1 MNIRLSF
8 LCKDGEEKFKDKP
21 YNEGKRSSG
30 FPQNTMGTDR
40 RYLMEWVESLNES
53 INYIE
58 EHLTGEIDYEQLGRI
73 ACCSAY
79 HYQRM
84 FTYMAGIT
92 LAEYIRR
99 RKMSLAAVDLQGG
112 DERIIDIAEKY
123 GYRSPTAFNRAFQS
137 FHGIAPS
144 SVKDEGVSVKS
155 FSPIVF
161 RIAVKGATEM
171 NYRIETKEAFRII
184 GVSAPLDKE
193 IENNFMVV
201 PKMWQ
206 EASVNGTIQKLAGM
220 MDTPP
225 MGLLGVSACNDEEQ
239 WKYFI
244 AVSSTKTSGE
254 FEEYTVPAS
263 TWAIFSGTG
272 TNQSIQELEQ
282 RIITEWLPTS
292 GYEYANAPDIEV
304 YLNPDPQNAQYE
316 VWIPVAKK
324 KG

>member
-1 MNIRLSF
+1 
-8 LCKDGEEKFKDKP
+8 
-21 YNEGKRSSG
+21 
-30 FPQNTMGTDR
+30 
-40 RYLMEWVESLNES
+40 
-53 INYIE
+53 
-58 EHLTGEIDYEQLGRI
+58 
-73 ACCSAY
+73 
-79 HYQRM
+79 
-84 FTYMAGIT
+84 
-92 LAEYIRR
+92 
-99 RKMSLAAVDLQGG
+99 MSLAAVDLQGG
-112 DERIIDIAEKY
+112 DARIIDIAEKY

-161 RIAVKGATEM
+161 TIAVKGATEM

-184 GVSAPLDKE
+184 GVSAPLDRE
-193 IENNFMVV
+193 IESNFMVV

-206 EASVNGTIQKLAGM
+206 GEASANGTIQKLAGM

-225 MGLLGVSACNDEEQ
+225 MGLLGISVCNEEEQ

-244 AVSSTKTSGE
+244 AVSSTKTGGG

-272 TNQSIQELEQ
+272 TNQSIQELER
-282 RIITEWLPTS
+282 RIITEWLPAS

-316 VWIPVAKK
+316 VWIPVTKK
-324 KG
+324 KA

>member
-1 MNIRLSF
+1 
-8 LCKDGEEKFKDKP
+8 
-21 YNEGKRSSG
+21 
-30 FPQNTMGTDR
+30 
-40 RYLMEWVESLNES
+40 MEWVERLNQS
-53 INYIE
+53 MNYIE
-58 EHLTGEIDYEQLGRI
+58 EHLTDEIDYEQLGRI

-99 RKMSLAAVDLQGG
+99 RKMSLAAVDLQSGN
-112 DERIIDIAEKY
+112 EKIIDVAEKY
-123 GYRSPTAFNRAFQS
+123 GYQSPTAFNRAFQA

-144 SVKDEGVSVKS
+144 AVKNEGVSVKS
-155 FSPIVF
+155 FSAIVF

-171 NYRIETKEAFRII
+171 EYRIETKNAFRII

-201 PKMWQ
+201 PQMWQ
-206 EASVNGTIQKLAGM
+206 DAAANGTIEKLAGM

-225 MGLLGVSACNDEEQ
+225 MGLLGVSSCNDTEQ

-244 AVSSTKTSGE
+244 AVSSTKERGE
-254 FEEYTVPAS
+254 FEEYIVPAS
-263 TWAIFSGTG
+263 TWAVFSGTG

-282 RIITEWLPTS
+282 RIITEWLPNS
-292 GYEYANAPDIEV
+292 GYEYADAPDIEV

-316 VWIPVAKK
+316 VWIPVTKK
-324 KG
+324 QA

>member
-1 MNIRLSF
+1 
-8 LCKDGEEKFKDKP
+8 
-21 YNEGKRSSG
+21 
-30 FPQNTMGTDR
+30 
-40 RYLMEWVESLNES
+40 MEWVERLNQS
-53 INYIE
+53 MNYIE
-58 EHLTGEIDYEQLGRI
+58 EHLTDEIDYEQLGRI

-84 FTYMAGIT
+84 FTYMAGVS

-112 DERIIDIAEKY
+112 EERIIDIAQKY

-144 SVKDEGVSVKS
+144 AVKDKGVSVKS

-171 NYRIETKEAFRII
+171 NYRIETKEAFRIVGI
-184 GVSAPLDKE
+184 SAPLDQE
-193 IENNFMVV
+193 IEKNFMVV

-206 EASVNGTIQKLAGM
+206 EASANGTIGKLAAM
-220 MDTPP
+220 MDAPP
-225 MGLLGVSACNDEEQ
+225 MGLLGVSACNDKEE

-244 AVSSTKTSGE
+244 AVSSTKECGA
-254 FEEYTVPAS
+254 FEEYLIPAS
-263 TWAIFSGTG
+263 TWAIFPGAG

-282 RIITEWLPTS
+282 RIVTQWLPTS

-316 VWIPVAKK
+316 VWIPVTKK
-324 KG
+324 KE

>member
-1 MNIRLSF
+1 
-8 LCKDGEEKFKDKP
+8 
-21 YNEGKRSSG
+21 
-30 FPQNTMGTDR
+30 
-40 RYLMEWVESLNES
+40 MEWVERLNQS

-84 FTYMAGIT
+84 FTYMAGIS

-99 RKMSLAAVDLQGG
+99 RKMSLAAADLQSGN
-112 DERIIDIAEKY
+112 ERIIDIAEKY
-123 GYRSPTAFNRAFQS
+123 GYQSPTAFTRAFES

-144 SVKDEGVSVKS
+144 SVKGEGVCVKS
-155 FSPIVF
+155 FSPIMF
-161 RIAVKGATEM
+161 QIAVKGATEM
-171 NYRIETKEAFRII
+171 NYRIETKEAFRIL
-184 GVSAPLDKE
+184 GVSCPLDKE

-206 EASVNGTIQKLAGM
+206 EASENGTIQKLAGI

-225 MGLLGVSACNDEEQ
+225 RGLLGVSACNDEEQ
-239 WKYFI
+239 WKYYI
-244 AVSSTKTSGE
+244 AVSSTKASAE
-254 FEEYTVPAS
+254 FEEYIVPAS
-263 TWAIFSGTG
+263 TWAIFSSSG

-282 RIITEWLPTS
+282 RIVTEWLPTS
-292 GYEYANAPDIEV
+292 GYEYGNAPDLEV

-316 VWIPVAKK
+316 VWIPVVRK
-324 KG
+324 

>member
-1 MNIRLSF
+1 MDWVHRL
-8 LCKDGEEKFKDKP
+8 
-21 YNEGKRSSG
+21 N
-30 FPQNTMGTDR
+30 Q
-40 RYLMEWVESLNES
+40 SL
-53 INYIE
+53 NYIE

-99 RKMSLAAVDLQGG
+99 RKMSLAAADLQDGN
-112 DERIIDIAEKY
+112 ERIIDIAEKY

-137 FHGIAPS
+137 FHGVAPS
-144 SVKDEGVSVKS
+144 SVKTGGVSVKS

-161 RIAVKGATEM
+161 KITVKGASEL
-171 NYRIETKEAFRII
+171 NYRIEAKEAFRII
-184 GVSAPLDKE
+184 GISAPLDKE

-201 PKMWQ
+201 PTMWQ
-206 EASVNGTIQKLAGM
+206 EASANGTIQKLAGM

-244 AVSSTKTSGE
+244 AVSSAKAGDE

-272 TNQSIQELEQ
+272 TNQSIQQLEQ
-282 RIITEWLPTS
+282 RIITEWLPAS
-292 GYEYANAPDIEV
+292 GYEYADAPDIEV
-304 YLNPDPQNAQYE
+304 YLNPDPQDAQYE
-316 VWIPVAKK
+316 VWIPVVKEKA
-324 KG
+324 

>member
-1 MNIRLSF
+1 
-8 LCKDGEEKFKDKP
+8 
-21 YNEGKRSSG
+21 
-30 FPQNTMGTDR
+30 
-40 RYLMEWVESLNES
+40 MEWVERLNQS
-53 INYIE
+53 MNYIE
-58 EHLTGEIDYEQLGRI
+58 EHLIDEIDYEQLGRI

-84 FTYMAGIT
+84 FTYMAGVS

-112 DERIIDIAEKY
+112 EERIIDIAQKY

-144 SVKDEGVSVKS
+144 AVKDKGVSVKS

-171 NYRIETKEAFRII
+171 NYRIETKEAFRIVGI
-184 GVSAPLDKE
+184 SAPLDQE
-193 IENNFMVV
+193 IEKNFMVV

-206 EASVNGTIQKLAGM
+206 EASANGTIGKLAAM
-220 MDTPP
+220 MDAPP
-225 MGLLGVSACNDEEQ
+225 MGLLGVSACNDKEE

-244 AVSSTKTSGE
+244 AVSSTKTSGG

-282 RIITEWLPTS
+282 RIISEWLPAS

-316 VWIPVAKK
+316 VWIPVTNKHCHAPQASL
-324 KG
+324 

>member
-1 MNIRLSF
+1 
-8 LCKDGEEKFKDKP
+8 
-21 YNEGKRSSG
+21 
-30 FPQNTMGTDR
+30 
-40 RYLMEWVESLNES
+40 MEWVDRLNQS
-53 INYIE
+53 MAYIE

-73 ACCSAY
+73 ACCSTY

-99 RKMSLAAVDLQGG
+99 RKLSLAAVDLRRE
-112 DERIIDIAEKY
+112 DARIIDIAEKY

-144 SVKDEGVSVKS
+144 SAKDEGVSVNS

-161 RIAVKGATEM
+161 HIAVKGAAELK
-171 NYRIETKEAFRII
+171 YRVETKEAFRIV
-184 GVSAPLDKE
+184 GVSAPLDKDLE
-193 IENNFMVV
+193 HNFMVV
-201 PKMWQ
+201 PAMWQ
-206 EASVNGTIQKLAGM
+206 EASANGTIQKLAGM

-225 MGLLGVSACNDEEQ
+225 MGLLGVSVCNDMEQ
-239 WKYFI
+239 WRYFI
-244 AVSSTKTSGE
+244 AVSSTKPRGE
-254 FEEYTVPAS
+254 WEAYTVPAS

-272 TNQSIQELEQ
+272 TNQSIQELER

-324 KG
+324 AD